1 MKISHG
7 ALAASVLLLSAA
19 AAPLPAN
26 AQQRETRPLTGFDA
40 VHVGGGIDL
49 ELRQGSGFA
58 VEVERDDDLAEIVT
72 EVSGSTLT
80 IRRRSSPR
88 FFDWSGDI
96 GSVSVTLPSL
106 VSLAASGGSDVV
118 TEGTFTSDDLEIVA
132 SGGSEIEIDVA
143 AGTLD
148 AETSGGSDLTLTGT
162 ARSAR
167 VRSSGGSDLDA
178 SRLTAGEADV
188 HSSGGSDLEIAV
200 RDSIVGEASGGS
212 DVTYSGEP
220 RTVDVDTSGGS
231 DVRRR

>member
-1 MKISHG
+1 MKIPHG

-19 AAPLPAN
+19 AAPSPAG

-49 ELRQGSGFA
+49 TLRQGTGFA
-58 VEVERDDDLAEIVT
+58 VEVESDELAEIVT

-96 GSVSVTLPSL
+96 GSVSVTLPTL
-106 VSLAASGGSDVV
+106 VSLAASGGSDV
-118 TEGTFTSDDLEIVA
+118 TTDGTFTSDDLEIVA
-132 SGGSEIEIDVA
+132 SGGSDIEIDVA
-143 AGTLD
+143 AGTLE
-148 AETSGGSDLTLTGT
+148 AETSGGSDLLLTGS

-167 VRSSGGSDLDA
+167 VRSSGGSDLNA
-178 SRLTAGEADV
+178 SRLTADAADV
-188 HSSGGSDLEIAV
+188 HSSGGSDLAIAV

-212 DVTYSGEP
+212 DVTYSGDP

>member
-1 MKISHG
+1 MKIAHG
-7 ALAASVLLLSAA
+7 ASAASVLLLSGA
-19 AAPLPAN
+19 AAPSPAD

-49 ELRQGSGFA
+49 ALRQGTGFA
-58 VEVERDDDLAEIVT
+58 VEVESDDLAEIVT

-96 GSVSVTLPSL
+96 GSVSVTLPTL
-106 VSLAASGGSDVV
+106 VSLAASGGSDV
-118 TEGTFTSDDLEIVA
+118 TTDGTFTSDDLEIVA
-132 SGGSEIEIDVA
+132 SGGSDIEIDVA
-143 AGTLD
+143 AGTLE
-148 AETSGGSDLTLTGT
+148 AETSGGSDLLLTGS

-167 VRSSGGSDLDA
+167 VRSSGGSDLNA
-178 SRLTAGEADV
+178 SRLTADAADV
-188 HSSGGSDLEIAV
+188 HSSGGSDLAIAV